1 MLSILFNKLP
11 LLNSSNEW
19 KFTPLHHAAKKSNLR
34 LCRLF
39 LENTNNKN
47 PASAYKGC
55 CLKKNKSLHNKT
67 KKDNSGCTPLDF
79 AVNKNASVEVLRLL
93 MAHTNDE
100 TALENAKKLIK
111 IKLAKKAKKARM
123 AKKGNALEPLP
134 LKKGERKS

>member
-34 LCRLF
+34 LCKLF

-47 PASAYKGC
+47 PESAYKGC

>member
-1 MLSILFNKLP
+1 MCK
-11 LLNSSNEW
+11 
-19 KFTPLHHAAKKSNLR
+19 
-34 LCRLF
+34 LF

-47 PASAYKGC
+47 PESAYKGC